1 MMIAQ
6 PAPDTIMLNPI
17 PESRIDERGALSWLS
32 DDGAPKSPVV
42 VVGRWNTL
50 ERDVNPVGVAEDV
63 RHVTIDR
70 SSRLE
75 DVVAVGSA
83 FPDATMLRVEKGSR
97 LRSLKG
103 LSLMKSLTRLP
114 ILMRPDL
121 LEGLDEILELSL
133 TDLFVNTITNN
144 DLQWLLALRRLGSI
158 RIDNFELDSLEMIDP
173 LDVDE
178 VSLGGDTCKKIG
190 PSHSPRQRLT
200 LSGMRELETL
210 ESVSTSRLQVSACRR
225 LRLDSLRSTIGIKE
239 LNLVDLTLKY
249 SVEFGEEV
257 ESVFISG
264 SKVALNFLRDFK
276 PGTSLE
282 RLWVTPWPRGVNIS
296 EVSDRFPSVIFSNGR
311 YAFKAS
317 IKSELAQFYEA
328 E

>member
-1 MMIAQ
+1 MIAQ

-42 VVGRWNTL
+42 VVGRWNRL

-103 LSLMKSLTRLP
+103 LSLMKSLTRLQ

-178 VSLGGDTCKKIG
+178 VSLGGDTCKQIG

-239 LNLVDLTLKY
+239 LNLVDLTLKH

-264 SKVALNFLRDFK
+264 SKVAPNFLRDFK